1 MSELFNKTL
10 LFSGAGVSSC
20 NLSEPIQNFQYMQVT
35 LTPYDKC
42 LVPAY
47 SSITYGKLVGGQAY
61 YANASYFDWQYQY
74 SMTNSG
80 KTLTINNFQMIQQVA
95 SSAPSLFGSAGNR
108 ASNLKHIK
116 EVWGVNRVSGTP
128 TSAIGVPYSGAG
140 WRAYDET
147 LLASSNTNVSSLALS
162 EPASAFSRIRVTV
175 GVHTQSENSFEY
187 NAPIQ
192 DNDKL
197 TVKSYWGTTTSVNG
211 ICVSRYQWLS
221 GTKVLSSLGGKA
233 FQLGWNSANPFSSTG
248 QISNANWI
256 WRPIYAVY
264 GINRK

>member
-35 LTPYDKC
+35 LSPNDKC

-47 SSITYGKLVGGQAY
+47 SSIAYGKLVGGQAY
-61 YANASYFDWQYQY
+61 YTNASYLDWQYQY

-108 ASNLKHIK
+108 ANNLKHIK
-116 EVWGVNRVSGTP
+116 EVWGVNRVSGSP
-128 TSAIGVPYSGAG
+128 TSAIGVPYTGVG

-147 LLASSNTNVSSLALS
+147 LLASSNTLQSSFTLA
-162 EPASAFSRIRVTV
+162 EPASAFNRIRVTV
-175 GVHTQSENSFEY
+175 GVSNESPNSFEY
-187 NAPIQ
+187 NAPVS
-192 DNDKL
+192 DNDKM
-197 TVKSYWGTTTSVNG
+197 TVKSYWGNSTANNIIIMT
-211 ICVSRYQWLS
+211 RYTWLS
-221 GTKVLSSLGGKA
+221 GTKVLSSIGGKS
-233 FQLGWNSANPFSSTG
+233 FTIQWNSANPWTTTG
-248 QISNANWI
+248 NINNENFR
-256 WRPIYAVY
+256 WRPVLAVY